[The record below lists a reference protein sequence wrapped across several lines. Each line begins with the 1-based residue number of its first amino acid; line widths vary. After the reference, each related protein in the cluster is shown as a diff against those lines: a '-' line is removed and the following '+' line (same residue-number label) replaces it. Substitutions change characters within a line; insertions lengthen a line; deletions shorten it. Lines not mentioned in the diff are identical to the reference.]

1 MIPDNIP
8 QEELIEMLMNS
19 DILLLVL
26 LNGNNLIS
34 YVYEKDNKLV
44 LLSPM
49 YIEYQTNEQE
59 QYVYGFAPHNP
70 FSNRAIAIMD
80 KEKVLWANLPDI
92 HVEQEYIKK
101 VTEIALKM
109 MNKNNI
115 IESNGTMH

>member
-8 QEELIEMLMNS
+8 QEELMEILMNS

-26 LNGNNLIS
+26 LNGKNLIS

-49 YIEYQTNEQE
+49 YIEYQTNEQG

-80 KEKVLWANLPDI
+80 KEKVLWVNLPVI

-115 IESNGTMH
+115 IESNCTIH